1 MPRVT
6 SHNAR
11 VARSRKRRASPRGV
25 IQATHAAPRP
35 VPPPRAAHRP
45 RRYGRHRHGGVSESA
60 RAQAALAEQKH
71 TFAVPSPKVF
81 GEVVRFI
88 VVAIGAI
95 SRGRSAPLD
104 AS

>member
-6 SHNAR
+6 SYNAR
-11 VARSRKRRASPRGV
+11 VARSRKRRASSRDA

-35 VPPPRAAHRP
+35 VPPPRAARLLCP
-45 RRYGRHRHGGVSESA
+45 YGRHRRGGVPESA
-60 RAQAALAEQKH
+60 RAPAPLAEQKH
-71 TFAVPSPKVF
+71 TCTVPSPEAF
-81 GEVVRFI
+81 GEVVWFI

-95 SRGRSAPLD
+95 SRGRSAPFD